1 MRTHLQGRRARH
13 GRAIK
18 LAVALMAGCCAI
30 APSTVAAKSF
40 DYTTW
45 DAYLGG
51 AESAQYSALNQITT
65 ANVKDLKVAW
75 TFETGTG
82 SPPAFGPL
90 VANGTMYVTVRDTFV
105 VALDPATGKEKW
117 RTEVKGRLGSRGMDY
132 WQSKDGKDKRLIFL
146 SGGFLRQM
154 NADTGEFIK
163 GFGMA
168 PGEGI
173 DIRIG
178 LSGDISKVRPLQTNN
193 PGRVYG
199 DLVIMSLPAG
209 GYDYTS
215 SPADIHAYNI
225 VTGKLAWVFHVKPEK
240 GEFGYE
246 TWPEKDRD
254 RMGGVHNWSEATVD
268 DQAGVIYIPTGT
280 ARYDFYGGNRPGDN
294 LFANSVLALDA
305 KTGKRLWH
313 FQTVHHDL
321 WDYDIPLA
329 PKLMTITK
337 DGKDIPVVVQA
348 TKQGF
353 IFVLDRKTG
362 VPIWPVEERPVPQ
375 SDVPGEKTSPT
386 QPFPTWPEPFTRQGK
401 ITEADIN
408 PFISEADKAKARQ
421 LLKTARNEGIFT
433 PPSLRG
439 SISLP
444 GHNGGAN
451 FGMSAI
457 DPVNHRYYVID
468 RVLPTLDTLVPDKRP
483 EAIANMPNGGGDV
496 TPYQSPVNFNL
507 QSNGFGIMGPP
518 WSSITAYDM
527 DTGKKLWTTPNGEVK
542 PLADLGIKD
551 TGSHIGR
558 GHPVVTAGGLFF
570 NATSSDRKFRARD
583 SATGKTLWEADL
595 PAASEGIPAVYEVN
609 GRQFIV
615 IPVGGDGLWA
625 PKLPLPKAGANQY
638 IAFALPEGSA
648 PPSTPAIAPELAPK
662 AKAKGK

>member
-1 MRTHLQGRRARH
+1 MRTHLERRSSRQ
-13 GRAIK
+13 GRAIR
-18 LAVALMAGCCAI
+18 LAVALMAGSFAI

-45 DAYLGG
+45 DSYLGG
-51 AESAQYSALNQITT
+51 AESAQYSALNQITA

-82 SPPAFGPL
+82 SAPRFGAL
-90 VANGTMYVTVRDTFV
+90 QANGLLYVTSKDSIII
-105 VALDPATGKEKW
+105 ALDPTTGKEKW
-117 RTEVKGRLGSRGMDY
+117 RRELKGRMSARGMNY
-132 WQSKDGKDKRLIFL
+132 WASKDGKDKRLIFL
-146 SGGFLRQM
+146 NNGFLREV
-154 NADTGEFIK
+154 NADTGEFIAK
-163 GFGMA
+163 FGQA
-168 PGEGI
+168 DGEGI
-173 DIRIG
+173 DIRTG
-178 LSGDISKVRPLQTNN
+178 LSGDITKVRALQTDN
-193 PGRVYG
+193 PGRIYG
-199 DLVIMSLPAG
+199 DTIIMSLPAG
-209 GYDYTS
+209 SASYAS
-215 SPADIHAYNI
+215 SAADIHAYNI
-225 VTGKLAWVFHVKPEK
+225 LTGKLVWVFHVKPQK
-240 GEFGYE
+240 GEYGYD
-246 TWPEKDRD
+246 TWPEKDQEL
-254 RMGGVHNWSEATVD
+254 MGGIHNWSESTID

-280 ARYDFYGGNRPGDN
+280 ARFDFYGGNRPGNN

-313 FQTVHHDL
+313 YQTVHHDL

-362 VPIWPVEERPVPQ
+362 VPVWPVEERPVPQ

-408 PFISEADKAKARQ
+408 PFIPEADKVKARA
-421 LLKTARNEGIFT
+421 LLKTARNDGIFT
-433 PPSLRG
+433 PPSIRG
-439 SISLP
+439 SIQLP

-468 RVLPTLDTLVPDKRP
+468 RVLPTLDVLSISKRP
-483 EAIANMPNGGGDV
+483 DALAQMPNGGGDV
-496 TPYQSPVNFNL
+496 QPYDSPVNFNL
-507 QSNGFGIMGPP
+507 QSNGFGIMAPP

-527 DTGKKLWTTPNGEVK
+527 NTGNKLWTVPNGGVK
-542 PLADLGIKD
+542 PLEDLGIKD

-558 GHPVVTAGGLFF
+558 GNPVVTAGGLLF
-570 NATSSDRKFRARD
+570 NATNTDRKFRARD
-583 SATGKTLWEADL
+583 AATGKVVWEADL
-595 PAASEGIPAVYEVN
+595 PAASEGAPAVYEVN

-625 PKLPLPKAGANQY
+625 PKLPLPKAGPNQY

-648 PPSTPAIAPELAPK
+648 PPSTPAPAPAP
-662 AKAKGK
+662 AKGK